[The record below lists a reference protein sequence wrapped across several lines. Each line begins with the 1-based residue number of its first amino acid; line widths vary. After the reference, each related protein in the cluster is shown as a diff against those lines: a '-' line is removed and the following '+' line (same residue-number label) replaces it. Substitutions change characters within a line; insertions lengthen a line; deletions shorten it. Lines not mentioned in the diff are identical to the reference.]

1 MNHLDLYPA
10 DTTNKEIVI
19 VGGGAV
25 GLDVAEYFANRGAS
39 PTIIEMMNQI
49 GRDLDPVTKSQTKE
63 MMEKHHVKQMTQ
75 TKLKELHESYFI
87 VEKENQEIKVPFD
100 YGFVCLGMKAYNPL
114 YLQLKDYYQDKNG
127 DVLEIGDCKRA
138 RRKKYY
144 SFIKTKRIIV
154 EGKIKMAEITER
166 VTGIQN

>member
-1 MNHLDLYPA
+1 MNHLDLYLD

-25 GLDVAEYFANRGAS
+25 GLDIAEYFANRGAS

-49 GRDLDPVTKSQTKE
+49 GRDLDPVTK
-63 MMEKHHVKQMTQ
+63 
-75 TKLKELHESYFI
+75 LKEVHENYFI

-138 RRKKYY
+138 RR
-144 SFIKTKRIIV
+144 II
-154 EGKIKMAEITER
+154 EGTQEGRNSIHLLKQKELL
-166 VTGIQN
+166 

>member
-1 MNHLDLYPA
+1 MNHLDLYPD

-100 YGFVCLGMKAYNPL
+100 YGFVCLGMK
-114 YLQLKDYYQDKNG
+114 LKDYYQDKNG

-138 RRKKYY
+138 RR
-144 SFIKTKRIIV
+144 II
-154 EGKIKMAEITER
+154 EGTQEGRNIIHLLKQKELL
-166 VTGIQN
+166 

>member
-25 GLDVAEYFANRGAS
+25 GLDIAEYFANRGAS

-75 TKLKELHESYFI
+75 TKLKEVHESYFI

-138 RRKKYY
+138 RR
-144 SFIKTKRIIV
+144 II
-154 EGKIKMAEITER
+154 EGTQEGRNSIHLLKQKELL
-166 VTGIQN
+166 

>member
-1 MNHLDLYPA
+1 MNHLDLYPD

-49 GRDLDPVTKSQTKE
+49 GRDLDPVTKSQTK
-63 MMEKHHVKQMTQ
+63 
-75 TKLKELHESYFI
+75 LKEVHENYFI

-138 RRKKYY
+138 RC
-144 SFIKTKRIIV
+144 II
-154 EGKIKMAEITER
+154 EGTQEGRNIIHLLKQKELL
-166 VTGIQN
+166 

>member
-1 MNHLDLYPA
+1 MNHLDLYPD

-49 GRDLDPVTKSQTKE
+49 GRDLDPVTKS
-63 MMEKHHVKQMTQ
+63 Q

-138 RRKKYY
+138 RR
-144 SFIKTKRIIV
+144 II
-154 EGKIKMAEITER
+154 EGTQEGRNIIHLLKQKELL
-166 VTGIQN
+166 

>member
-1 MNHLDLYPA
+1 MNHLDLYLD

-25 GLDVAEYFANRGAS
+25 GLDIAEYFANRGAS

-75 TKLKELHESYFI
+75 TKLKEVHENYFI

-138 RRKKYY
+138 RRIIEGTQEGRN
-144 SFIKTKRIIV
+144 SFHLLKQK
-154 EGKIKMAEITER
+154 ELL
-166 VTGIQN
+166 